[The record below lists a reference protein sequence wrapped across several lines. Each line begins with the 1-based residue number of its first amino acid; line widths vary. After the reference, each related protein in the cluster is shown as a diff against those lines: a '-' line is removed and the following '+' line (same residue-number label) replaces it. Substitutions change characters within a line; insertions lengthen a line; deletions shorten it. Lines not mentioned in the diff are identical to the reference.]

1 MIHLKLLCNKTV
13 AILYTMEL
21 CAVTFTGAQALSR
34 APFGQGTG
42 PILLD
47 DLICNGGETRLT
59 DCFHN
64 GVGVHNC
71 AHNKDAGLRC
81 RAPMPPGIM
90 MASIV
95 PILNPNCMVI
105 YTFALYAVE
114 VLQLYTAN
122 KNKKIHK

>member
-1 MIHLKLLCNKTV
+1 MFKIALQQNCSYCLDYGAMCC
-13 AILYTMEL
+13 YS
-21 CAVTFTGAQALSR
+21 TGAQALSR

-71 AHNKDAGLRC
+71 AHYKDAGLRC

-90 MASIV
+90 MASI
-95 PILNPNCMVI
+95 I
-105 YTFALYAVE
+105 E
-114 VLQLYTAN
+114 S
-122 KNKKIHK
+122 